1 MALFI
6 ALLAAAA
13 TCGCFPW
20 MFGDDDSVDTV
31 EEDTDPVMCDD
42 EGYWAGSFTV
52 YDELSIFDLAGCRY
66 IQGDL
71 EINDTSLTDLHGL
84 EELRTVGGSLS
95 IGYNPQLASVAGLDG
110 LFEIDGELHIAGN
123 DALTDLGGLE
133 GLFAVGG
140 RLRIDH
146 NAALAAFDGLE
157 GLWIVGGDLDIEDN
171 SSLESLDGLNG
182 LAVLGGDELS
192 VRYNTV
198 LPTCEAEELAAR
210 LIANGFDGI
219 VSIDGNG
226 DGTCDE
232 PDGGVE
238 PDAGIDAGIDGGV

>member
-1 MALFI
+1 MKTSCVSFVLSAALI
-6 ALLAAAA
+6 ASAA

-20 MFGDDDSVDTV
+20 MFEDDDETVDTGGP
-31 EEDTDPVMCDD
+31 DTDPVTCGD

-71 EINDTSLTDLHGL
+71 VINDTSLTDLHGL

-123 DALTDLGGLE
+123 DAVTDLGGLE
-133 GLFAVGG
+133 GLFA
-140 RLRIDH
+140 
-146 NAALAAFDGLE
+146 
-157 GLWIVGGDLDIEDN
+157 VGGDLDIEDN
-171 SSLESLDGLNG
+171 SSLESLDGLDG

-198 LPTCEAEELAAR
+198 LPTCEAEELAER
-210 LIANGFDGI
+210 LIANGYQGWVTI
-219 VSIDGNG
+219 EGNG

-238 PDAGIDAGIDGGV
+238 QDAGIDGGI